1 MSVFVQSTPA
11 QEPRSSESKKIAIL
25 YACILVVMAVTQL
38 FTFDDFLVY
47 FQSLGLPLSTE
58 LTYALLPTLI
68 VAEVFAIPFLL
79 RMRLSPAFRYL
90 SMFFGWLVAVIW
102 ILLTF
107 WLASTATQVSTV
119 GFLGTLVDL
128 TPGWWAVFISLSF
141 AVLAAWS
148 SWGLWPG
155 KRTGK

>member
-1 MSVFVQSTPA
+1 MSIFVKSVPA

-47 FQSLGLPLSTE
+47 FQSFGLPLSTE

-79 RMRLSPAFRYL
+79 RMRLSPAFRCV

-141 AVLAAWS
+141 AVLVAWS